1 MGAQAMQ
8 TKRGGLGRG
17 LSAILEDAVQESG
30 AAAPDAG
37 TINEVPLAFIE
48 PNPFQPR
55 THFDPDA
62 LQELADSIKALG
74 VIQPITV
81 RRLSPDAY
89 QIISGE
95 RRFQASKIAGLSA
108 IPAYVRTADDEQM
121 LEMAIVENVQRQD
134 LNPIEIGLAYKR
146 LMDECRLTIEQT
158 AEKVGKKRPTVN
170 NYLRLLRLPP
180 EIQAGLKENKISM
193 GHARALIAVDNPLVQ
208 LSIYKD
214 VVEKDLSVREV
225 EERVKSIG
233 ESPKTE
239 KKAPAPSTPFDIQ
252 LKSVRENLESRFQ
265 TRVQV
270 NAKADGNGEIRL
282 KFYSMDDLNRLL
294 ELLGQ

>member
-1 MGAQAMQ
+1 MGAQVMQ

-17 LSAILEDAVQESG
+17 LSAILEDAVQEPAAG
-30 AAAPDAG
+30 AGGVA
-37 TINEVPLAFIE
+37 INEIPLAFIE

-55 THFDPDA
+55 THFDPEA

-81 RRLSPDAY
+81 RRLSNDSY

-95 RRFQASKIAGLSA
+95 RRLQASKMAGLNA

-180 EIQAGLKENKISM
+180 EIQAGLKENKITM
-193 GHARALIAVDNPLVQ
+193 GHARALISVDNPLVQ

-214 VVEKDLSVREV
+214 VVEKGLSVRDV
-225 EERVKSIG
+225 EEKVKNLG
-233 ESPKTE
+233 EKPKIE
-239 KKAPAPSTPFDIQ
+239 KKTPVPSSPMEIQ
-252 LKSVRENLESRFQ
+252 LKTVRESLESRFQ

-270 NAKADGNGEIRL
+270 NAKDDGKGEIRL

>member
-1 MGAQAMQ
+1 MQ

-30 AAAPDAG
+30 AAAPEAG

-95 RRFQASKIAGLSA
+95 RRFQASKIAGLSV

-193 GHARALIAVDNPLVQ
+193 GHARALISVDNPLVQ

-239 KKAPAPSTPFDIQ
+239 KKAPAPSTPFDLQI
-252 LKSVRENLESRFQ
+252 KSVRENLESRFQ

-270 NAKADGNGEIRL
+270 NAKPDGNGEIKL
-282 KFYSMDDLNRLL
+282 KFYSMEDLNRLL